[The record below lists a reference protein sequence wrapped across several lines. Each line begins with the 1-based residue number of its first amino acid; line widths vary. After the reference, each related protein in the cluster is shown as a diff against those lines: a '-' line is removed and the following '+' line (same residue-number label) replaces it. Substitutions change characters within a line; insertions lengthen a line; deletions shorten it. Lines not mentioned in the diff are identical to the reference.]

1 MKMKKW
7 TVNLICILITI
18 LMVITVTTPV
28 FAAGINVDELNGN
41 TNTDMGKLKD
51 FGNTLIGILR
61 GVGTIIAVVVLVIM
75 GIKYLMASVEEKADF
90 KKAMIPYVV
99 GALLVFASTWIASF
113 VIQLVGGFSGN

>member
-7 TVNLICILITI
+7 TVNVISI
-18 LMVITVTTPV
+18 LMIVAMLVMVASPV
-28 FAAGINVDELNGN
+28 FAAGISVEDLTGE
-41 TNTDMGKLKD
+41 TTTDMTKLRD

-113 VIQLVGGFSGN
+113 VIQLVGGFAQ